1 MNSLMS
7 VVIVVTL
14 LAHALLL
21 LYVLM
26 RGGRMRSGRRWL
38 VLTIVISALANAVFF
53 WPPDILLFDN
63 LSSEFVLVVALAALL
78 ATYGMVVIQDVLHR
92 RWRAWPL
99 LALVWRGGLVVTALA
114 TGDASVGRE
123 EWLVEFFRAPD
134 APGALALSWL
144 AVAAA
149 TLLGVAFYGFYVAAL
164 PEVANRSLFWVLNT
178 AGVMLGILLAISG
191 TDILYVAGVLIL
203 LATLVGATYGLA
215 SYRVFDIRG
224 GINAAMNTFLLIGLT
239 SAVIFG
245 TLYLLDSI
253 RVESNDERLLVMVLL
268 ALLAGTVYVLARQL
282 AGILLG
288 GLDFRN
294 DPTRAARKYSQQVS
308 KALDLDQLLAAAG
321 ETLNEV
327 MGVRRSGMVLV
338 NDTSSDGE
346 RVELLV
352 MKSAAFPD
360 VKEMR
365 GYISKSG
372 AVYQQLAVEKAP
384 LSQFDIEFGPQ
395 YTGLDEKERAFFR
408 SLQMSAYAPI
418 IVENVLLGVLMCGP
432 KTNDAPYYDRDLEL
446 LAIMADQTGVALRN
460 SRSLA
465 DLRHLNVSMR
475 VLNAELEEANEQ
487 LEKLDAV
494 KTEFITIASHE
505 LRTPLAQI
513 RGYTDILDALNEQG
527 MLDKDQIAGMVT
539 NLRKATERTETLIS
553 DMLSVSQLDVN
564 AMDLRFTQTAPESVL
579 RMAIEPLTD
588 PLNQRKLSLSARGLR
603 GLPTIYADMQRMVQ
617 AFRNI
622 LVNAIKFTPDRG
634 RIEINASTQTAED
647 DETDYVLI
655 AISDTGVGIDPEN
668 LELIFEKF
676 YRAYDP
682 GLHSTGTYK
691 FMGAGPGLGLTIARG
706 VIEGH
711 GGKIWAE
718 SSGHNMETCP
728 GTTFYVLLPVVPPD
742 DAKRVSM
749 DMTKPAQPV
758 S

>member
-99 LALVWRGGLVVTALA
+99 LALVWLGGLVVAALA
-114 TGDASVGRE
+114 TGDVSVGRE
-123 EWLVEFFRAPD
+123 EWLVEFFRTPD

-268 ALLAGTVYVLARQL
+268 ALLAGTVYVLVRQL

-360 VKEMR
+360 VKEIR

-418 IVENVLLGVLMCGP
+418 IVENVLLGILMCGP